1 MICGPVKRSIA
12 GEPVRARR
20 ESPNFASSAF
30 TWASVEESIQIGAV
44 ARENTPENAE
54 TRSEAPP
61 SAPSFASAP
70 LQEELR

>member
-20 ESPNFASSAF
+20 ESPNFASRAL
-30 TWASVEESIQIGAV
+30 TCARVEESIQIGAV

-61 SAPSFASAP
+61 STPSFARAP
-70 LQEELR
+70 RHEELR